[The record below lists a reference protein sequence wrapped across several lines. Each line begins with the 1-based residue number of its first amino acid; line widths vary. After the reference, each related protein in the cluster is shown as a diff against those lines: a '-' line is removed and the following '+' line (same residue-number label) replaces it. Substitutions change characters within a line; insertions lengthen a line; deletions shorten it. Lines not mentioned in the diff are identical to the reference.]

1 MIGNRGKRLSQYLG
15 DYVVF
20 DLETTGVRQG
30 VDRIVEISA
39 IRVRSH
45 HPAGEYTTL
54 ADPEMHIPKAAT
66 AVNGIT
72 DEMVEGAPKMADAV
86 QGFLDFIGNDI
97 LVGHNIHT
105 FDLNFICQAAM
116 ETLGAELK
124 NDYVDTLYLSRRLLP
139 QLSHHRLSDVSE
151 YFGISTAGAHR
162 ALADCTMNQKC
173 YEELG
178 KLLEETRKTQ
188 PDVLCPLC
196 GAEMVKRK
204 GKYGEFYGCS
214 NFPGCRGTRKL

>member
-45 HPAGEYTTL
+45 QPAGEYTTL

-105 FDLNFICQAAM
+105 FDLNFI
-116 ETLGAELK
+116 
-124 NDYVDTLYLSRRLLP
+124 
-139 QLSHHRLSDVSE
+139 
-151 YFGISTAGAHR
+151 
-162 ALADCTMNQKC
+162 
-173 YEELG
+173 
-178 KLLEETRKTQ
+178 
-188 PDVLCPLC
+188 
-196 GAEMVKRK
+196 
-204 GKYGEFYGCS
+204 
-214 NFPGCRGTRKL
+214 